1 MSNAEN
7 TEANAPRTTQPSAN
21 DILLAARTLVTGPRD
36 RQHGA
41 KKDNF
46 DRIAA
51 LWNAWLGIRK
61 DPSQPLSAHD
71 VGQMMSLLKKAR
83 TQSGD
88 FNVDDYVDD
97 AGYTGCAGECC
108 AASSQDR
115 QEVKKPKETDGWQPI
130 ETAPRDGS
138 PVLVCCEFWDSPSV
152 NEGRYMTRGLG
163 GAHWRT
169 AEGYVSESIITR
181 WMPLPEA
188 PKC

>member
-7 TEANAPRTTQPSAN
+7 TDANAPRTSLSSAN
-21 DILLAARTLVTGPRD
+21 DILLAARTLVTGSRD

-108 AASSQDR
+108 AA
-115 QEVKKPKETDGWQPI
+115 
-130 ETAPRDGS
+130 
-138 PVLVCCEFWDSPSV
+138 
-152 NEGRYMTRGLG
+152 
-163 GAHWRT
+163 
-169 AEGYVSESIITR
+169 
-181 WMPLPEA
+181 MPLPEA

>member
-1 MSNAEN
+1 MSNTEN
-7 TEANAPRTTQPSAN
+7 TDANAPRTALSSAN

-51 LWNAWLGIRK
+51 LWNAWLVIRK

-88 FNVDDYVDD
+88 FNVDDYIDD

-108 AASSQDR
+108 ADSPQDS
-115 QEVKKPKETDGWQPI
+115 QEVEKPKETDGWQPI
-130 ETAPRDGS
+130 ETAPYLVHILLYFKWEGGS
-138 PVLVCCEFWDSPSV
+138 IRVGHRTLDSWFISGEKLQVFYPS
-152 NEGRYMTRGLG
+152 Y
-163 GAHWRT
+163 
-169 AEGYVSESIITR
+169 